1 MNRWTKY
8 CTELYNHKA
17 NGDPSALDYPQI
29 DTEDD
34 HPILREE
41 VKAAVQL
48 LKKWKSAG
56 VDNIPANWFKQVEKK

>member
-1 MNRWTKY
+1 MDGQNTA
-8 CTELYNHKA
+8 ELHNHKVS
-17 NGDPSALDYPQI
+17 GDPSVLNCPQTY
-29 DTEDD
+29 TEDD

-56 VDNIPANWFKQVEKK
+56 VDNIPAEY